1 MSPRESA
8 GRTTSAGKKA
18 RTSAGGHA
26 GRSAPGE
33 KTGASRTCRIGPV
46 TIGDGTLALIAGP
59 CMAEDL
65 DLCLRVATTLAEVC
79 RKLGIGYIF
88 KASNDKANRTAAD
101 AYRGPGLEQG
111 LAWLAEVRRQ
121 VGCPVLS
128 DVHEVSQCQRAG
140 EVLDCLQIPAFL
152 CRQTDL
158 IVAAARTGRAI
169 NIKKGQF
176 MAPWDMGNAVEKA
189 RAAGNDNIFLTERG
203 TCFGYNRLMTDFRGL
218 LQMRQFAPICFD
230 ATHSI
235 QEPGGLG
242 SASGGRREFAEP
254 LARAAMAVGADA
266 LFVETHVNPDQ
277 AKSDAASQVPLEEM
291 PSLIERSLKFF
302 DLARRS

>member
-1 MSPRESA
+1 MPK
-8 GRTTSAGKKA
+8 RTA
-18 RTSAGGHA
+18 
-26 GRSAPGE
+26 
-33 KTGASRTCRIGPV
+33 RIGPL
-46 TIGDGTLALIAGP
+46 TLSSGKLFLIAGP
-59 CMAEDL
+59 CVIESA
-65 DLCLRVATTLAEVC
+65 DLCRRVAAEVKKVAE
-79 RKLGIGYIF
+79 RLGIAYVF
-88 KASNDKANRTAAD
+88 KASYDKANRTSLTAF
-101 AYRGPGLEQG
+101 RGPGPEEGLEVLSRIREEFGVPVLTDVHSQ
-111 LAWLAEVRRQ
+111 AEVDAAAPR
-121 VGCPVLS
+121 V
-128 DVHEVSQCQRAG
+128 
-140 EVLDCLQIPAFL
+140 DCLQIPAFL